1 MSRDAV
7 CDGIVEEVPRYGKVM
22 LLSRSPERRAEC
34 ARWLGASGCTAAYA
48 YLRQAFWDADENVR
62 LCVVDSVGRLSVR
75 QCGGELAALY
85 AWSGP
90 RVRRAI
96 LTAVARIGYHPDFNG
111 LLSLAGRDPDRRA
124 RSRALRLAGA
134 TAVRAGRG

>member
-1 MSRDAV
+1 MPRDAV
-7 CDGIVEEVPRYGKVM
+7 CDAIVEEVPRYGKVM

-34 ARWLGASGCTAAYA
+34 ARWLGASGCISAYA
-48 YLRQAFWDADENVR
+48 YLRQALWDTDETVR
-62 LCVVDSVGRLSVR
+62 LCVVEAVGRLSVR

-96 LTAVARIGYHPDFNG
+96 LGAAARIGYHPDFDG
-111 LLSLAGRDPDRRA
+111 LLSLAADDPDRRA
-124 RSRALRLAGA
+124 RSRALRLTAA
-134 TAVRAGRG
+134 AAVRVGRG